1 MQDSINLQ
9 VILEDKTNEDEVNW
23 DTSYEGWVGR
33 TGQHNHCH
41 RSERTRDRAACGDS
55 EGLRGIWRW
64 LKRRNP
70 TSSAASNM
78 HRVRAEP
85 NESRQCSRRM

>member
-33 TGQHNHCH
+33 NG
-41 RSERTRDRAACGDS
+41 
-55 EGLRGIWRW
+55 RGTKPHVGIV
-64 LKRRNP
+64 KD
-70 TSSAASNM
+70 
-78 HRVRAEP
+78 
-85 NESRQCSRRM
+85 